1 MTPTC
6 KEAINMGCQ
15 IWKLIAVLM
24 VFKGYNTLG
33 AWAHVKKFFR
43 NWIKMLKGELNAKT
57 NLFLFESTGIVD

>member
-1 MTPTC
+1 
-6 KEAINMGCQ
+6 
-15 IWKLIAVLM
+15 M